1 MCVLCIIWL
10 NTGCRL
16 PASISRY
23 LMAMMPPNSEA
34 EIHSVEVRYPN
45 TVYYLFSF
53 KALLC
58 PIVDSATVK
67 RHCSDSHEKRVLSFI
82 AKLSL
87 ASDLDQE
94 VQLSTKIYS
103 MYNRTHFSFMPKFAK
118 KTMWRTI
125 CHSSLRQLLA
135 TRYVVS
141 DRYGPSIPAPLKT
154 KTCRTSLLQCLQ
166 LPPLSCQCCFTRES
180 PYSSHTTMVTMQN
193 WKLKIFHMKNSFDR

>member
-23 LMAMMPPNSEA
+23 LMPMMPPNPEA

-53 KALLC
+53 EALFC

-94 VQLSTKIYS
+94 VQLSTK
-103 MYNRTHFSFMPKFAK
+103 K
-118 KTMWRTI
+118 KKP
-125 CHSSLRQLLA
+125 
-135 TRYVVS
+135 
-141 DRYGPSIPAPLKT
+141 DPL
-154 KTCRTSLLQCLQ
+154 Q
-166 LPPLSCQCCFTRES
+166 FYAETREENHVKDYMPQFS
-180 PYSSHTTMVTMQN
+180 PSTFGYS
-193 WKLKIFHMKNSFDR
+193 ICCIR